1 MLAKVKKM
9 VINEDRNIGSRYCPF
24 CWNLVFICT
33 VILVSGAVF
42 LGNKVLPKLTGRPVH
57 LSVLRVLANR
67 EEAPAEL

>member
-1 MLAKVKKM
+1 MRTGIQAPGIVLS
-9 VINEDRNIGSRYCPF
+9 G
-24 CWNLVFICT
+24 WNLVFICT